1 MRKGIRNLCM
11 IPGVFSFLPA
21 IDKKYE
27 LITGIVYKF
36 DINSKPINTVLLS
49 FDIVIFYMAFL
60 R

>member
-1 MRKGIRNLCM
+1 M

>member
-1 MRKGIRNLCM
+1 M
-11 IPGVFSFLPA
+11 IIGPDDFSFLPV

-36 DINSKPINTVLLS
+36 DINNKPINTILLS